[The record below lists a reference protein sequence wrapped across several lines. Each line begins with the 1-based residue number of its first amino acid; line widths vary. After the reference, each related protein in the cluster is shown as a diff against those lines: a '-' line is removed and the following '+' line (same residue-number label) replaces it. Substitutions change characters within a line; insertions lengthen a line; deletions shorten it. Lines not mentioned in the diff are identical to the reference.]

1 MDGPVANSIFTREGF
16 AVEQAFIETNR
27 QSFDATVEA
36 LDFSDPDGAAKTM
49 NDWAKK
55 HTNGRIDEIMEPSM
69 ITPDLVMT
77 LMNALYFKA
86 DWRYAFEEKATKDEP
101 FALRDGSTRNV
112 KMMHQEGTFPHYAGD
127 GFEALEL
134 PYGDSLY
141 ALTVLLPDAG
151 RDVNALV
158 QSLDA
163 GVWQGVLDID
173 LDYCPL
179 TEGSDYGTLV
189 MVSSVEGRT
198 ASIAIRSSFRSRRI
212 CICGASHSAS
222 RRSTRTSRA
231 RSCSTCSRLA
241 CRRCGWG
248 RGSRTPI
255 WVRVAPRVE
264 TSGPSCGRRR
274 AAPVPLAAR
283 APRAP
288 ARQRTRPPIPR
299 RR

>member
-1 MDGPVANSIFTREGF
+1 MADLDKLAGTVLGRGECITISVTFTVANSIFTREGF

-151 RDVNALV
+151 RDDPA
-158 QSLDA
+158 
-163 GVWQGVLDID
+163 
-173 LDYCPL
+173 
-179 TEGSDYGTLV
+179 T
-189 MVSSVEGRT
+189 
-198 ASIAIRSSFRSRRI
+198 SIATPLMT
-212 CICGASHSAS
+212 SAPH
-222 RRSTRTSRA
+222 TRPEAT
-231 RSCSTCSRLA
+231 RSCKVTGSPAFCSPTAPPAAEQLSVA
-241 CRRCGWG
+241 VRRNHLPYLPVCHQPSFLLHN
-248 RGSRTPI
+248 GSLF
-255 WVRVAPRVE
+255 E
-264 TSGPSCGRRR
+264 GK
-274 AAPVPLAAR
+274 
-283 APRAP
+283 
-288 ARQRTRPPIPR
+288 
-299 RR
+299 